1 MSNQRSERRSRSLYG
16 EGREERRKW
25 REEVEEGEVG
35 GGGRGALK
43 GRGQDKQS

>member
-35 GGGRGALK
+35 VGDLKVEGRINNIYT
-43 GRGQDKQS
+43 